1 MKNNNE
7 KYFGNIFNFAHLFL
21 VCIFLCLLFPS
32 EYKVKMSE
40 GLKSPLVFSIV
51 LFFIEIAFIFQL
63 RKPEKNRSAKD
74 IFTFLYGLLFLWELL
89 VSRLNVFPFV
99 FIPAPENVFHV
110 FISDTKTILVG
121 FLSSM
126 YLLIIGMTTSILT
139 SVILGT
145 IVGWSPRLSK
155 AVYPIAKAVST
166 VPALIYTPY
175 VVILMPT
182 FRSAS
187 LLVIFLSIFWGS
199 FMESINN
206 TVFVEKKIINAAK
219 VLSLST
225 PTILFKIIIPFNIPR
240 LLNSLPIRCATAIMT
255 LSAAEMIGADIGMG
269 FYVKFSLNFA
279 MYTKAIAGIIFI
291 GLVVTVMNFGI
302 SALQKY
308 FIKWSY

>member
-1 MKNNNE
+1 MK
-7 KYFGNIFNFAHLFL
+7 KRIFGNIFNLANLFFIL
-21 VCIFLCLLFPS
+21 TLLSFLLPS
-32 EYKVKMSE
+32 KYKTEMSE
-40 GLKSPLVFSIV
+40 GLKSPLVFGIV
-51 LFFIEIAFIFQL
+51 LVIIEIFFVFQL
-63 RKPEKNRSAKD
+63 FKPQKNRSARD
-74 IFTFLYGLLFLWELL
+74 IFAFVYGFLFIWELG
-89 VSRLNVFPFV
+89 VSRFNLLPYV

-110 FISDTKTILVG
+110 FVSDTQTILLG

-126 YLLIIGMTTSILT
+126 YLLVFGMTSSIIL
-139 SVILGT
+139 SVVLGT
-145 IVGWSPRLSK
+145 VVGWSPRLSK
-155 AVYPIAKAVST
+155 AIYPIAKAVST

-175 VVILMPT
+175 IVILMPT

-187 LLVIFLSIFWGS
+187 ILVIFLSIFWGS

-240 LLNSLPIRCATAIMT
+240 IINSLPIRCATAIMT
-255 LSAAEMIGADIGMG
+255 LSAAEMLGADIGMG
-269 FYVKFSLNFA
+269 FYVKFALNFA

-291 GLVVTVMNFGI
+291 GLVVTILNIGI
-302 SALQKY
+302 TFLQKH